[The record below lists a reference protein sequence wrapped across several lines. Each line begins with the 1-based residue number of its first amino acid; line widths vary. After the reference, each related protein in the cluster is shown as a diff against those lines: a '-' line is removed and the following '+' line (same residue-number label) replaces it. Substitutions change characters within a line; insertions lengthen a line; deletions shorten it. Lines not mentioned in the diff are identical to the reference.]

1 MGGPVETTQAGTG
14 LDEQSHDETE
24 QYRAR
29 HDDGRINQCVAQCL
43 PEGRVGEQRP
53 EIRGPDEIKSK

>member
-24 QYRAR
+24 QHRAR
-29 HDDGRINQCVAQCL
+29 TTMAA
-43 PEGRVGEQRP
+43 
-53 EIRGPDEIKSK
+53 